1 MVCRGGDA
9 DWPSLFLPC
18 IAFWLTRH
26 LHDAR
31 LIAGYYLFVRAQS
44 ITFIFLTLLFFPG
57 NFFQAVAA
65 LLAVNKINNQPVC

>member
-1 MVCRGGDA
+1 M
-9 DWPSLFLPC
+9 
-18 IAFWLTRH
+18 RH
-26 LHDAR
+26 LHDAG
-31 LIAGYYLFVRAQS
+31 LIAGYYLFVHAQS